1 MTDNVKKIID
11 LIGSTYIVSLFHD
24 SLNKKMFEDDNYIY
38 YTSENKL
45 YTTFIFENIILDY
58 IYLAMMKFNIN
69 KQLAILF
76 PVQGF
81 SDASYYKEHGVK
93 IVSHNDIDYILKV
106 YDNYV
111 IHVDDN
117 SIESRALRL
126 DLPTTL
132 RRYIGA
138 SIDEFKDVELFIKVL
153 KLYKSYIDF
162 KLLLSDEG
170 IDLTYIE
177 GEYKSALIRFIKD
190 NNIIID
196 MEDDIKLWP
205 ILKE

>member
-1 MTDNVKKIID
+1 MTDIEKIID

-24 SLNKKMFEDDNYIY
+24 SLNNKMFEDDNYIY
-38 YTSENKL
+38 YISENEL
-45 YTTFIFENIILDY
+45 YTTFIYEAIILDY

-69 KQLAILF
+69 KQLAILL
-76 PVQGF
+76 PVK
-81 SDASYYKEHGVK
+81 DTDVPYYKEKGAG
-93 IVSHNDIDYILKV
+93 IVSHNDIDYILRV

-111 IHVDDN
+111 INVNDN

-126 DLPTTL
+126 NLPTTL

-153 KLYKSYIDF
+153 TLYKPYIDF

-170 IDLTYIE
+170 IDFTYIE
-177 GEYKSALIRFIKD
+177 GEYKTALIRFIKD

-196 MEDDIKLWP
+196 TEDDMKL
-205 ILKE
+205 

>member
-1 MTDNVKKIID
+1 MTDCEKIID

-45 YTTFIFENIILDY
+45 YTTFLFENIILDY

-69 KQLAILF
+69 KQLVILF

-81 SDASYYKEHGVK
+81 SDASYYKEHGVE
-93 IVSHNDIDYILKV
+93 IVSHNDIDYTLKV

-111 IHVDDN
+111 IHVNDN

-126 DLPTTL
+126 DFPTTL
-132 RRYIGA
+132 RRYISA

-153 KLYKSYIDF
+153 KLYKPYIDF

-177 GEYKSALIRFIKD
+177 GEYKTALIRFIKD
-190 NNIIID
+190 NNIIDIE
-196 MEDDIKLWP
+196 EDIEL
-205 ILKE
+205 

>member
-196 MEDDIKLWP
+196 MEDDIKL
-205 ILKE
+205 